1 MISSKRFSTSMQTR
15 ISKIQIFLILVA
27 LSSISA
33 AQDYDPGAET
43 PYDLKR
49 QGGLGFAMA
58 ESGSSLG
65 LFMTWPLLP
74 DFHFGIGFDA
84 FLLRDSKQ
92 LDFYDYYYGIPYTI
106 NKQNNVYLF
115 DLLLTA
121 KRRLFRDEL
130 SDDFRP
136 FLSLA
141 VGPIY
146 GMNYPETQV
155 SSDSSSYKKKDEFA
169 WAFGGYVGCGID
181 FSVKSNSLVSIRAQY
196 RIIPFAEKIGERSN
210 HSMFELRFEIAQR
223 F

>member
-1 MISSKRFSTSMQTR
+1 MINISRFSDSAKIYISM
-15 ISKIQIFLILVA
+15 IQMYLILIVMCSI
-27 LSSISA
+27 LS

-74 DFHFGIGFDA
+74 DYHFGIGFDA

-92 LDFYDYYYGIPYTI
+92 IDFYDYYYGIPYTI

-121 KRRLFRDEL
+121 KRRLFRDDL

-141 VGPIY
+141 AGPIY
-146 GMNYPETQV
+146 GMNYPEAQI
-155 SSDSSSYKKKDEFA
+155 SADSSTYQKKDQFA

-181 FSVKSNSLVSIRAQY
+181 FSVKANTLVSIRAQY
-196 RIIPFAEKIGERSN
+196 RIIPFSEKIGERSN

>member
-1 MISSKRFSTSMQTR
+1 MIISCFSPFMK
-15 ISKIQIFLILVA
+15 IHFLKIQIYLTLFVICSIL
-27 LSSISA
+27 S
-33 AQDYDPGAET
+33 AQDFEPSAET
-43 PYDLKR
+43 PFDTKR
-49 QGGLGFAMA
+49 QAGLGFAMA

-74 DFHFGIGFDA
+74 DFHFGVGFDA

-92 LDFYDYYYGIPYTI
+92 LDFYDYYYGMPYTI

-115 DLLLTA
+115 DLMVTA
-121 KRRLFRDEL
+121 KRRLFREDL

-136 FLSLA
+136 FLSVA

-146 GMNYPETQV
+146 GMNYPEVNT
-155 SSDSSSYKKKDEFA
+155 DSGAYQKNDEFA

-181 FSVKSNSLVSIRAQY
+181 FSVKANSMVSIRAQY
-196 RIIPFAEKIGERSN
+196 RIIPFPEKIGERSN